1 MHNLLPREMA
11 KAAKLVAARQPD
23 GPDADEVAAL
33 RHDLETL
40 KSRMATAPP
49 ALVSLKEVCRIT
61 SLSRTAINQRRKDG
75 TFPAAVSLGDKR
87 VAFVHSEVDA
97 WIRAR
102 IGSRQKVAA

>member
-1 MHNLLPREMA
+1 MQNLLSGEMA
-11 KAAKLVAARQPD
+11 NAVKLVAASEP
-23 GPDADEVAAL
+23 GMPDADEMAAL

-87 VAFVHSEVDA
+87 VAFVRSEVDS